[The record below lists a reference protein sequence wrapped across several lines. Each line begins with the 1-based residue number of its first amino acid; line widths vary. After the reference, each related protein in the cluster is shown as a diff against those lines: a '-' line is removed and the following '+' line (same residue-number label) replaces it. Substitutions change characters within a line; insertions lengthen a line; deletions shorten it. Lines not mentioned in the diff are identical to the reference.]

1 MKKQA
6 LRIIDA
12 NLNRIGE
19 GLRVL
24 EDIGR
29 LALNDA
35 DLSQQLK
42 DLRHNVARTDLSLK
56 RRLVEARDAAGDV
69 GMELEAEGEP
79 KQRDLAATVVANSRR
94 VQESLRVMEEMAK
107 LPEIDLD
114 PKKFLQARFSLYTL
128 EKELL
133 SRLENIT
140 RTGGSK

>member
-1 MKKQA
+1 MEKQV

-29 LALNDA
+29 LALNDRQ
-35 DLSQQLK
+35 LSQRLK
-42 DLRHNVARTDLSLK
+42 DLRHDIVRTDLPLK
-56 RRLVEARDAAGDV
+56 RRLLEARDAGGDV
-69 GMELEAEGEP
+69 GMELEAAGEP
-79 KQRDLAATVVANSRR
+79 KQRDLPATVVANSRR

-107 LPEIDLD
+107 LPEINLD

-133 SRLENIT
+133 SRLAE
-140 RTGGSK
+140 